1 MHGVDFDTMIRMW
14 PEPTT
19 DTQPSIHDVTQLLD
33 AVGAGDADAKARLWE
48 LVYSELRQMAAAH
61 VAREGHGCQPG
72 RGVQA
77 TTLVHEAYLRLFAGD
92 NGHFTSR
99 RHFFGAAAQAMR
111 RIIVDDA
118 RKRGRLKRGGGRARA
133 TLEIEPATLD
143 GDPLETLALDE
154 ALDRLEQ
161 HQPRAVEVIQL
172 RYFAGLSVDQTAELM
187 GIAPR
192 TVDAEWSMARAWLY
206 RVLSGTP

>member
-1 MHGVDFDTMIRMW
+1 MIRMW
-14 PEPTT
+14 AEPTT
-19 DTQPSIHDVTQLLD
+19 GTQPSIHDVTQLLD

-61 VAREGHGCQPG
+61 VAREGHGRQPG

-77 TTLVHEAYLRLFAGD
+77 TTLVHEAYLRLFGGD
-92 NGHFTSR
+92 NGHFSSR

-118 RKRGRLKRGGGRARA
+118 RMRGRLKRGGGRARA
-133 TLEIEPATLD
+133 TLEFEPATLD
-143 GDPLETLALDE
+143 GDPLEALALDD
-154 ALDRLEQ
+154 ALAQLER
-161 HQPRAVEVIQL
+161 HHPRAAEVIQL
-172 RYFAGLSVDQTAELM
+172 RYFTGLTVDQTAELM

-206 RVLSGTP
+206 RLLSK